1 MYKYLVEFLGTFFFL
16 AVILSVY
23 KMKNI
28 ILVGL
33 AIGLGLSCAIFIGGK
48 VSGGHFNPA
57 VTIMMYANN
66 NLNLRDTIFYII
78 SQILGGLAILTVFN
92 LIN

>member
-1 MYKYLVEFLGTFFFL
+1 MYKYLIEFLGTFFFL

-23 KMKNI
+23 QNKNI

-48 VSGGHFNPA
+48 ISGGHYNPA

-66 NLNLRDTIFYII
+66 SISLRDTIFYII
-78 SQILGGLAILTVFN
+78 SQILGGLSILAV
-92 LIN
+92 LKIIK